1 MKLVTDSDSSGFAS
15 PVVKRDFA
23 ERPATPG
30 VIEISELLYHARPA
44 GLVVNTER
52 SAPKDPRLPPT
63 PNERA
68 VNPGEVLLYLRASR
82 TDCACK
88 LAATHRSIRAM
99 KKRIFMAIIFYQWDA
114 GA

>member
-52 SAPKDPRLPPT
+52 SA
-63 PNERA
+63 
-68 VNPGEVLLYLRASR
+68 GGGGG
-82 TDCACK
+82 
-88 LAATHRSIRAM
+88 
-99 KKRIFMAIIFYQWDA
+99 A
-114 GA
+114 GGGAGGRGGGRGGGWGGG